1 MKVLNKLFFL
11 IVIFFIILPLNHSN
25 SIEFRGKFLQG
36 HFIVGMT
43 DPSSKIIIDKKNVKV
58 SKDGYFV
65 FGIDRDRKFDVTII
79 KILGE
84 KKEKI
89 IKKVLKRKYNIQRI
103 DRLEESKVTPPESV
117 YKRIKDE
124 NNKIGEARSINSDL
138 PFFKDQFIMP
148 VKGIISGV
156 YGSQRILNG
165 KPKWPHYGIDIAAK
179 QGTLI
184 KSSGSGVVTMA
195 EEDLYYTGGTIIMDH
210 GHGISTIYSHLETVL
225 VSVGDQ
231 INKGEVIGTVG
242 STGRSTGPH
251 LDFRVNWFQTRLD
264 PMSVLQ

>member
-1 MKVLNKLFFL
+1 MDSKIIFKLFL
-11 IVIFFIILPLNHSN
+11 IVAYLTTTHLNAV
-25 SIEFRGKFLQG
+25 EFKGKFIQG
-36 HFIVGMT
+36 HYIVGVT

-58 SKDGYFV
+58 SEDGYFV
-65 FGIDRDRKFDVTII
+65 FGIDRDRKFDLTIT
-79 KILGE
+79 KINNG

-103 DRLEESKVTPPESV
+103 DGLEESKVTPPESV
-117 YKRIKDE
+117 YKRIKKE
-124 NNKIGEARSINSDL
+124 NNKIGEARAINSDL
-138 PFFKDQFIMP
+138 PFFKNKFIMP
-148 VKGIISGV
+148 VEGIISGV

-165 KPKWPHYGIDIAAK
+165 KPRWPHYGIDIAAK
-179 QGTLI
+179 KGTMI

-195 EEDLYYTGGTIIMDH
+195 EDDLYYTGGTIIMDH

-225 VSVGDQ
+225 VSVGDK
-231 INKGEVIGTVG
+231 INKGDLIGTVG

-264 PMSVLQ
+264 PMSILN

>member
-1 MKVLNKLFFL
+1 MYKLFFL
-11 IVIFFIILPLNHSN
+11 IILFSTTHLNA
-25 SIEFRGKFLQG
+25 IEFKGKFLQG
-36 HFIVGMT
+36 HYIIGIT
-43 DPSSKIIIDKKNVKV
+43 DPSSKIIIDKKEVRV

-65 FGIDRDRKFDVTII
+65 FGIDRDRKFDVTIT
-79 KILGE
+79 KVFDG
-84 KKEKI
+84 KKEKF

-103 DRLEESKVTPPESV
+103 DGLEESKVTPPESV
-117 YKRIKDE
+117 YKRIKKE
-124 NNKIGEARSINSDL
+124 NNKIGEARAINSNL

-179 QGTLI
+179 QGTEI
-184 KSSGSGVVTMA
+184 KSSGAGVVTMA
-195 EEDLYYTGGTIIMDH
+195 EDDLYYTGGTVIMDH

-225 VSVGDQ
+225 VSVGDK
-231 INKGEVIGTVG
+231 INQGDIIGTVG

-251 LDFRVNWFQTRLD
+251 LDFRINWFQTRLD
-264 PMSVLQ
+264 PMSVLEKQ

>member
-1 MKVLNKLFFL
+1 MDSKIISKLFLIITFL
-11 IVIFFIILPLNHSN
+11 TTTQLNAV
-25 SIEFRGKFLQG
+25 EFKGKFIQG
-36 HFIVGMT
+36 HYIVGVT

-58 SKDGYFV
+58 SEDGYFV
-65 FGIDRDRKFDVTII
+65 FGIDRDRKFDLTIT
-79 KILGE
+79 KINNG

-103 DRLEESKVTPPESV
+103 DGLEESKVTPPESV
-117 YKRIKDE
+117 YKRIKKE
-124 NNKIGEARSINSDL
+124 NNKIGEARAINSDL
-138 PFFKDQFIMP
+138 PFFKNQFIMP
-148 VKGIISGV
+148 VEGIISGV

-165 KPKWPHYGIDIAAK
+165 KPRWPHYGIDIAAK
-179 QGTLI
+179 KGTVI

-195 EEDLYYTGGTIIMDH
+195 EDDLYYTGGTIIMDH

-225 VSVGDQ
+225 VSVGDK
-231 INKGEVIGTVG
+231 INKGDLIGTVG

-264 PMSVLQ
+264 PMSILN

>member
-1 MKVLNKLFFL
+1 MDSKIISKLFLIITFL
-11 IVIFFIILPLNHSN
+11 TTTQLNAV
-25 SIEFRGKFLQG
+25 EFKGKFIQG
-36 HFIVGMT
+36 HYIVGVT

-58 SKDGYFV
+58 SEDGYFV
-65 FGIDRDRKFDVTII
+65 FGIDRDRKFDLTIT
-79 KILGE
+79 KISNG

-103 DRLEESKVTPPESV
+103 DGLEESKVTPPESV
-117 YKRIKDE
+117 YKRIKKE
-124 NNKIGEARSINSDL
+124 NNKIGEARAINSDL
-138 PFFKDQFIMP
+138 PFFKNQFIMP
-148 VKGIISGV
+148 VEGIISGV

-165 KPKWPHYGIDIAAK
+165 KPRWPHYGIDIAAK
-179 QGTLI
+179 KGTMI

-195 EEDLYYTGGTIIMDH
+195 EDDLYYTGGTIIMDH

-225 VSVGDQ
+225 VSVGDK
-231 INKGEVIGTVG
+231 INKGDLIGTVG

-264 PMSVLQ
+264 PMSILN